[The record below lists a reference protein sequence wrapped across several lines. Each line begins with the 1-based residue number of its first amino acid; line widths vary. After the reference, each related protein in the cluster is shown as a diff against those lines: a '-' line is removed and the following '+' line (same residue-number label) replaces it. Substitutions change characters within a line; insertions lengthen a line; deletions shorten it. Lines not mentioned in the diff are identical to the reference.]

1 MSRPIQIGSG
11 GHSHLQ
17 HQNSHQEIRRSESFG
32 NFTPSSWGKPYHQT
46 EMYASSP
53 TSRSRTISTSSETI
67 HQGIIKKFS
76 RTKGHGFIQ
85 QVYKNDES
93 RNSTSNAPNSNFNT
107 PTGPT
112 PPQPKIAQPMV
123 YFHVSD
129 IQGNLVPKENDEC
142 SFRIAFLPPRDNEK
156 AIEVKLLLSGEQEK
170 QHDTWQKSNN

>member
-1 MSRPIQIGSG
+1 MG
-11 GHSHLQ
+11 
-17 HQNSHQEIRRSESFG
+17 
-32 NFTPSSWGKPYHQT
+32 PYHQT

-53 TSRSRTISTSSETI
+53 SSRSRTISTSSETI

-85 QVYKNDES
+85 QVHKNEES
-93 RNSTSNAPNSNFNT
+93 RNSTSSSSNQPIFNSNPSTQNAPL
-107 PTGPT
+107 

-129 IQGNLVPKENDEC
+129 ILGNLVPKENDEC